1 LTKKDK
7 LDTMK
12 SQKRNKI
19 VSIQLL
25 RAIAA
30 LSVVYRHS
38 TAAGDYNFPP
48 AGAFGF
54 DIFFIISGFI
64 IAYMVSG
71 NTENFLV
78 KRIIRIA
85 PLYVLATIVM
95 TMTVA
100 FFPNLIGSTTISF
113 SGFIKSVLF
122 IPGPENRGYPIL
134 GQGWTLNF
142 EMLFYFIMFLC
153 IIIVKNKKYL
163 TIACIFVLIFIMAT
177 LNLLKSENFI
187 FNYYKNGLFPELIY
201 GMILYHC
208 YVYFNKNGKKI
219 FYNKNIKII
228 FLTFL
233 GIISYGFMIFS
244 DVYNFHLTTNR
255 NIDYGIPSLILIV
268 SLLFLEKEIKDHRII
283 RFGILLGEASYVMYL
298 IHYHVVIFLA
308 RVVFNKTIGANSIFI
323 IEIIKIIIAF
333 IVTIILSIMIYKYID
348 KPIQNIFRK
357 LLKNNG
363 IRANS
368 T

>member
-1 LTKKDK
+1 MDMIQLKRKVARKVLDKKGEIGYNEEPE
-7 LDTMK
+7 TRN
-12 SQKRNKI
+12 QKRNI

-30 LSVVYRHS
+30 LSVVYTHS

-142 EMLFYFIMFLC
+142 EMFFYFVMFLC
-153 IIIVKNKKYL
+153 IL
-163 TIACIFVLIFIMAT
+163 TPRF
-177 LNLLKSENFI
+177 
-187 FNYYKNGLFPELIY
+187 LFPENGGDVLHINN
-201 GMILYHC
+201 IAR
-208 YVYFNKNGKKI
+208 YFKSKG
-219 FYNKNIKII
+219 YT
-228 FLTFL
+228 LVL
-233 GIISYGFMIFS
+233 W
-244 DVYNFHLTTNR
+244 L
-255 NIDYGIPSLILIV
+255 
-268 SLLFLEKEIKDHRII
+268 
-283 RFGILLGEASYVMYL
+283 
-298 IHYHVVIFLA
+298 
-308 RVVFNKTIGANSIFI
+308 
-323 IEIIKIIIAF
+323 
-333 IVTIILSIMIYKYID
+333 
-348 KPIQNIFRK
+348 
-357 LLKNNG
+357 LLK
-363 IRANS
+363 R
-368 T
+368 